1 MKRLLL
7 SLFIL
12 GATAPAA
19 SAQKRTCGTPPDGG
33 LILRAGQAL
42 HTGDPDGGLPGS
54 ALSLSAD
61 YLSGMYLLGFGLDM
75 KDTSGPVTTAFLRGG
90 MYAEG
95 RTMAVSFY
103 LTCRHR
109 WTPDESGTLF
119 GAGATADFRLA
130 GPLGA
135 FVALEFGKP
144 LVVERGRGYAYAY
157 IPYTGQGLLAWGLRL
172 RI

>member
-1 MKRLLL
+1 MKRRILTLL
-7 SLFIL
+7 IL
-12 GATAPAA
+12 AATATAA
-19 SAQKRTCGTPPDGG
+19 TAQTRSCGTTREGG

-42 HTGDPDGGLPGS
+42 HTGDPGGGLPGS

-119 GAGATADFRLA
+119 GAGATADFHLA